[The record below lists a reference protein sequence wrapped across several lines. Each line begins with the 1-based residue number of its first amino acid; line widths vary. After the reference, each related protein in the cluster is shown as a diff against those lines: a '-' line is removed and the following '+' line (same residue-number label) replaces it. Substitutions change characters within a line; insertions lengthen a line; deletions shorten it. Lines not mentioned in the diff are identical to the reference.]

1 MISFESLYTAFLKA
15 ASVSMLALAF
25 ALIVGLVLLLYEKFW
40 GQEDVGSKTGSVAL
54 SFVFGVL
61 ALSVGLLMSSARV
74 DTVSAILPAA
84 LTFIGGIGIY
94 LVTKEHKAAVS
105 IGVIVVSFS
114 FMLIAGATL
123 GYHERYRSEQRANN
137 DGYNIQTL
145 KWKADVEYRIN
156 TYRAALGLDKAF

>member
-15 ASVSMLALAF
+15 ASVSLLALAF
-25 ALIVGLVLLLYEKFW
+25 ALLVGITLWLYEQFR
-40 GQEDVGSKTGSVAL
+40 GQEVEAKAGSVAL

-61 ALSVGLLMSSARV
+61 ALSVGLLMSSARG
-74 DTVSAILPAA
+74 DTVGAILPAA

-123 GYHERYRSEQRANN
+123 GYHERYRSDQRASI
-137 DGYNIQTL
+137 DEYNIQAL

-156 TYRAALGLDKAF
+156 TYRAALGLGKAF